1 MTFDTKRITLAAGAA
16 PVDLA
21 ADADFGLTEFG
32 ESQGFAAIQNVSTRT
47 VRYAEAETAPAGT
60 AVDVGHTLPP
70 GAGVVVLLT
79 LDRPFWFWS
88 ATGATIA
95 ISEGGPSPV
104 RGGG

>member
-1 MTFDTKRITLAAGAA
+1 MNFETRRISLAAGAA
-16 PVDLA
+16 AVDLA
-21 ADADFGLTEFG
+21 ADSDLALTELG
-32 ESQGFAAIQNVSTRT
+32 VSQGSLAIQNVSTRT
-47 VRYAEAETAPAGT
+47 ARYAEVETAPAGT
-60 AVDVGHTLPP
+60 AVDLGHTLPP

-95 ISEGGPSPV
+95 VSEGGPALV